1 MWQLIPGGADPQG
14 PPHHTIALAHRI
26 QSVPPATTTLA
37 VTGSLNMDFVVQ
49 VERLPA
55 PGETALGHDF
65 RMIPGGKGANQACAA
80 GKLARNARVRMV
92 GRVGY
97 DPFADSLKAS
107 LAAAGVDVSGVH
119 ATHSQPTG
127 IAEIWVERSGQNSIV
142 VAGGANAELSPADI
156 ESVHEV
162 YATAAVSLF
171 QLETPLATVEAA
183 LRASRNAG
191 ALTVLD
197 PAPARPLPASLL
209 SLVDVLTPNET
220 EACILLGRQ
229 PGRVGLTEARE
240 MSQALR
246 ALGPKTVILKLG
258 DQGCLCSDGGTEI
271 ASPGFPVEAVDTTA
285 AGDTFNAALGVALCE
300 RMPLGE
306 ALRFANAAAAIS
318 VTRLGAQSSA
328 PSREE
333 VEAFLSERHQ

>member
-1 MWQLIPGGADPQG
+1 LISK
-14 PPHHTIALAHRI
+14 PPAVRAHPRFRAALEHRI
-26 QSVPPATTTLA
+26 LVVASEPSNLA

-55 PGETALGHDF
+55 PGETAHGHDF

-80 GKLARNARVRMV
+80 GKLARNSRVRMV
-92 GRVGY
+92 GRVGC

-107 LAAAGVDVSGVH
+107 LAAAGVDVSAVH
-119 ATHSQPTG
+119 STRSQPTG
-127 IAEIWVERSGQNSIV
+127 IAEIWVERSGQNSII
-142 VAGGANAELSPADI
+142 VAGGANAELSTVDI

-162 YATAAVSLF
+162 YETAAVSLF
-171 QLETPLATVEAA
+171 QLETPLETVEAA
-183 LRASRNAG
+183 LRASRQAC
-191 ALTVLD
+191 ALTILD

-209 SLVDVLTPNET
+209 ALVDVLTPNET

-229 PGRVGLTEARE
+229 PGRVGLSEARE

-246 ALGPKTVILKLG
+246 ALGPRTVILKLG
-258 DQGCLCSDGGTEI
+258 DQGCVCSDGVTEI
-271 ASPGFPVEAVDTTA
+271 ISPGFPVDAVDTTA

-300 RMPLGE
+300 QMPLE
-306 ALRFANAAAAIS
+306 QALRFANAAAAIS

-328 PSREE
+328 PSRGE
-333 VEAFLSERHQ
+333 VEAFLSERLPA